1 MPTEHEYKYVL
12 SMETDEPFFKD
23 NCEKHLII
31 QQGYLAFSKGM
42 TCRVRSSRLS
52 GESDRRTKW
61 FLTFK
66 QKVRNRVIEVETR
79 LDDRDGNDLWSAC
92 VGKLKKDRYVICDE
106 LTADNGEYSVWEVD
120 FFKTGNGFSR
130 TSLYFVLA
138 EVELEEG
145 SPRIALPDFIKDNL
159 LYEVPLTDDRF
170 SNKRLGDVE
179 YATEMY
185 KKIVQGEIDANS
197 KTKED

>member
-12 SMETDEPFFKD
+12 SMNTDEEYFKEH
-23 NCEKHLII
+23 CEKHFVI

-42 TCRVRSSRLS
+42 TCRVRSSRLGLAS
-52 GESDRRTKW
+52 VKW

-66 QKVRNRVIEVETR
+66 QKVGKRVIEVETR
-79 LDDRDGNDLWSAC
+79 LDNRDGNDLWDVC
-92 VGKLKKDRYVICDE
+92 VGRLKKDRYAVCNNVVTDDS
-106 LTADNGEYSVWEVD
+106 TGEGEFSVWEVD
-120 FFKTGNGFSR
+120 FFKKKGD
-130 TSLYFVLA
+130 LYFVLA

-170 SNKRLGDVE
+170 GNKRLGDVE

-185 KKIVQGEIDANS
+185 QKIVQGEIDEDS
-197 KTKED
+197 KEAEEN